1 MDSSVPETTLRD
13 AIASAYNIT
22 FKPLITR
29 ENAMPIFEYICNAC
43 QHRFETIVQ
52 GSTVPSCPSCKAT
65 TLNKQ
70 FSAFGVGGTA
80 DWTSASFTSPES
92 CGSCGDPRGPGS

>member
-1 MDSSVPETTLRD
+1 
-13 AIASAYNIT
+13 
-22 FKPLITR
+22 
-29 ENAMPIFEYICNAC
+29 MPIFEYICNAC

-92 CGSCGDPRGPGS
+92 CGSCGDPRGPGACSTN